1 MCVLFHLGREIAV
14 DHDFVQLVPT
24 RPDVVHKNLVRGEGI
39 FNGRLCEVG
48 LFQLDS
54 VSQLVHRLNPQV
66 SLKIFTCEV
75 LSNKEL
81 VFEENIHSRQFQ
93 TALMEHSLAA
103 MYRISNKTLD
113 CSAAATVS
121 RPHCKYANGNG
132 ERNWIENSKNFL
144 GLKNL
149 QCITRIPRSITVY
162 IYL

>member
-75 LSNKEL
+75 LSNNEL
-81 VFEENIHSRQFQ
+81 DISFRGKY
-93 TALMEHSLAA
+93 SLAA
-103 MYRISNKTLD
+103 ISNSINGTFFGRNVQDFQQNIRLFS
-113 CSAAATVS
+113 CSNCFTTS
-121 RPHCKYANGNG
+121 
-132 ERNWIENSKNFL
+132 L
-144 GLKNL
+144 
-149 QCITRIPRSITVY
+149 
-162 IYL
+162 